1 MYERIVEI
9 ITYVLS
15 ELKQNKKISDID
27 LNDLETKGYS
37 NSEISTAFSWLVD
50 RLEFSNKSPNLNL
63 ESENSFRILHDAEK
77 DLFTEEAWGE
87 LIQMQSIGILNV
99 NQIELIIERA
109 LLSGIFKIDSFFLKN
124 MIASFIFNATNSL
137 MPGSRVLLSGNDTI
151 N

>member
-1 MYERIVEI
+1 MYEKIVEI

-15 ELKQNKKISDID
+15 ELKQNKKISEID
-27 LNDLETKGYS
+27 LNELESKGYS

-50 RLEFSNKSPNLNL
+50 RVEFSNKITTL
-63 ESENSFRILHDAEK
+63 EIESDNSFRILHDAEK
-77 DLFTEEAWGE
+77 ELFTDQAWGE
-87 LIQMQSIGILNV
+87 LIQMQSIGILNSQ
-99 NQIELIIERA
+99 QIELIIERA

>member
-9 ITYVLS
+9 ITFVLS

-27 LNDLETKGYS
+27 LNELEKKGYS

-50 RLEFSNKSPNLNL
+50 RVEFSNKITSL
-63 ESENSFRILHDAEK
+63 EIQSEDSFRILHDAERE
-77 DLFTEEAWGE
+77 LFTEQAWGE
-87 LIQMQSIGILNV
+87 LIQMHSIGILNS

-109 LLSGIFKIDSFFLKN
+109 LLTGIFKIDSFFLKN
-124 MIASFIFNATNSL
+124 MIASFIFNATNSI